1 MSIDIAPGTTINVK
15 VVKQPSSERAAKTL
29 VRLLSKSPEAKA
41 EDKRL
46 TSLRKKHYTPGRRGG
61 RLYAGH
67 MPKLRP
73 LKGEVGEQGTI
84 LATPDVL
91 RDLGS
96 VERFVEVAA
105 AK

>member
-1 MSIDIAPGTTINVK
+1 MSIDIAPGTTITVK
-15 VVKQPSSERAAKTL
+15 VTKQPTNAAAAKTL
-29 VRLLSKSPEAKA
+29 VRILSKSEDAKA

-61 RLYAGH
+61 RWYSGR

-73 LKGEVGEQGTI
+73 LKGDVGEQGTI
-84 LATPDVL
+84 LASPDVI

-96 VERFVEVAA
+96 VERFVEIAE